1 MKKIALVTALLLA
14 SNVALADDSY
24 MGEIIGGV
32 AGGIVGNQVGGGKGK
47 VISTAIGAAI
57 GSQVGGRI
65 EDNMRYNRQ
74 PNGYSYGPQYPQPQQ
89 PYYAPPQNYGYAQPQ
104 QYYQQRQVIV
114 VPANVPTP
122 LGYRCELQSVYVNG
136 QVVLNNYCY

>member
-1 MKKIALVTALLLA
+1 MKKIALVTALLL
-14 SNVALADDSY
+14 SSGLVLADDSY

-32 AGGIVGNQVGGGKGK
+32 AGGVVGNQIGGGKGK
-47 VISTAIGAAI
+47 VVTTAIGAVI

-74 PNGYSYGPQYPQPQQ
+74 PRAYGYPQQ
-89 PYYAPPQNYGYAQPQ
+89 YGYPEQ
-104 QYYQQRQVIV
+104 QYYQPRQVIV

-122 LGYRCELQSVYVNG
+122 LGYRCELQSVYVGG